1 MNQFFLDESEMSRLD
16 WIFMGTPGYG
26 AEMHID
32 DVQNPSWQGIKF
44 VLNRLK
50 AIFYFT

>member
-1 MNQFFLDESEMSRLD
+1 MSRLD

-32 DVQNPSWQGIKF
+32 DVQNPSWQGKQ
-44 VLNRLK
+44 LTDLLSNENK
-50 AIFYFT
+50 